1 MPYLFN
7 ENEMSTSPSSPAAF
21 ASGNSTRKLPPLIL
35 HPFADAAGPDKLV
48 ESSRASLMLQGLL
61 PTGERTTEDL
71 DKSLLEGRYCE
82 IRMLFYVGKDL
93 TRWIEQ
99 CLEHVERQ
107 PGFLKTGAND
117 TGIKFQSFAAYLV
130 HNTPSTVQAKLRKW
144 GVADFKSIFTRAL
157 GLNAILAAV
166 PERGILADDFVRN
179 YYRYADSIFLC
190 RQAQAQFTDIA
201 HMDFDFEIFASGEY
215 SRMLEREW
223 SEN

>member
-1 MPYLFN
+1 MQI
-7 ENEMSTSPSSPAAF
+7 SPSP
-21 ASGNSTRKLPPLIL
+21 STIATNARKLPPLIL
-35 HPFADAAGPDKLV
+35 HPFADAGGPDKLV

-61 PTGERTTEDL
+61 PSGERSTDDL

-93 TRWIEQ
+93 VRWIEQ
-99 CLEHVERQ
+99 SLEHIERQ
-107 PGFLKTGAND
+107 PGLAD
-117 TGIKFQSFAAYLV
+117 SGIKFQSFAAYLV
-130 HNTPSTVQAKLRKW
+130 NHTPPNVQAKLRKW
-144 GVADFKSIFTRAL
+144 GVADFKSIFMRAI

-190 RQAQAQFTDIA
+190 RQSQTQFTDVEQ
-201 HMDFDFEIFASGEY
+201 MNFEFEIYASGEY

-223 SEN
+223 SED